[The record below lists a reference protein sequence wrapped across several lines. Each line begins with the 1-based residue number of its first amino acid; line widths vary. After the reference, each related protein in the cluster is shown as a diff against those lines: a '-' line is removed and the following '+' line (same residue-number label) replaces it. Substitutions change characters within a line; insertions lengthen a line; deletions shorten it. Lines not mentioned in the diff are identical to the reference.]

1 MPDVLS
7 IQLGGGSVVQ
17 KNVSILSVGIIFL
30 AKILKSNHLLCEQPY
45 KTVFIGHFHTAGLGR
60 YMSQT
65 LTYVQRSANGSNN
78 SQHCWANIIR
88 SCCVSVGSGVQTMQQ
103 LPTMLGPVVHRGK
116 DTTCKTLET
125 GMCNARAWP

>member
-30 AKILKSNHLLCEQPY
+30 AKILISNHLLCEQTY
-45 KTVFIGHFHTAGLGR
+45 KTVFIGHFHITDLGR

-65 LTYVQRSANGSNN
+65 
-78 SQHCWANIIR
+78 C
-88 SCCVSVGSGVQTMQQ
+88 
-103 LPTMLGPVVHRGK
+103 
-116 DTTCKTLET
+116 
-125 GMCNARAWP
+125 